1 MPVALDFSTPPLSHL
16 TAPEQRKLA
25 AAADIA
31 FLQPGEVLIRAGEA
45 PAHLYLIVKGLVSEQ
60 AGGDVISVHGACDLV
75 GAGALAAPAT
85 ATAEVRQETIA
96 QLLPRPLLLDLC
108 HANPAFEAWF
118 AQRLGERLAA
128 RAASE
133 ATRGMAPLMMAKVGE
148 AFLHQPVVVPAAM
161 PMQAAALRM
170 HGEKATSLLVRR
182 ADDALGIVTDAD
194 LARAAFVRALPFDA
208 PIDDDKRRTGLLAQ
222 NRP

>member
-1 MPVALDFSTPPLSHL
+1 MPVALDFSIPPLSHL

-45 PAHLYLIVKGLVSEQ
+45 PAHLYLIVKGLVSER
-60 AGGDVISVHGACDLV
+60 AGDDVINVHGAGDLV
-75 GAGALAAPAT
+75 GAGALAAPAP

-108 HANPAFEAWF
+108 RANPEFEAWF

-128 RAASE
+128 RSARE
-133 ATRGMAPLMMAKVGE
+133 ATRGMAPLMMAKVRSGK
-148 AFLHQPVVVPAAM
+148 P
-161 PMQAAALRM
+161 R
-170 HGEKATSLLVRR
+170 VRQR
-182 ADDALGIVTDAD
+182 
-194 LARAAFVRALPFDA
+194 
-208 PIDDDKRRTGLLAQ
+208 
-222 NRP
+222 